1 MADTQNGNEKQKETK
16 ALVERKKHF
25 FGQLHTELE
34 KRKGDF
40 ARLLPKYL
48 SPERFFA
55 IAYQA
60 VARTPELQEC
70 TIESLLRCAM
80 RSAELGLELGGVKGH
95 AYMVPFN
102 NKRTGR
108 KEAQFISGYRGLA
121 HLTLLAGGVQKVWA
135 NVVHKGERF
144 EVELGSEPRLLHTPA
159 PVGPQRKNED
169 IVGFYAV
176 AKLAN
181 GEVQFDVM
189 SKADVDAIRAR
200 SKARDNGPWVTD
212 YSEMGKKTVFRRL
225 QKWLPMTD
233 GQGADRLAKALE
245 LDNEATGLDEGV
257 VEATITPMPSELLD
271 EIEKDAAESGE
282 SKSEEKPGRDTRED
296 FGDFQASGDRISEPQ
311 RKVIEDAIKQQGIT
325 EIDQAGILQ
334 RRGFKELSGVTAGK
348 MGDVLRDVLTFNKK
362 GQGAH
367 A

>member
-1 MADTQNGNEKQKETK
+1 MPEPQQNNNEKQKEAK

-25 FGQLHTELE
+25 FGQLHTEME
-34 KRKGDF
+34 KRKDEF

-48 SPERFFA
+48 TPERFFA

-60 VARTPELQEC
+60 VARTPEMQEC

-80 RSAELGLELGGVKGH
+80 QSAELGLELGGVKGH

-102 NKRTGR
+102 NKKTGR
-108 KEAQFISGYRGLA
+108 KEAQFIPGYRGLA
-121 HLTLLAGGVQKVWA
+121 HLTLQAGGVQKVWT
-135 NVVHKGERF
+135 NVVYKGEKF
-144 EVELGSEPRLLHTPA
+144 EVELGSEPRLFHTPA
-159 PVGPQRKNED
+159 PLGPRKNEE

-200 SKARDNGPWVTD
+200 SKARDNGPWVSD
-212 YSEMGKKTVFRRL
+212 YPEMGKKTVFRRL

-233 GQGADRLAKALE
+233 GHGADRLAKALE
-245 LDNEATGLDEGV
+245 LDNEATRLDEGA
-257 VEATITPMPSELLD
+257 VETTGTPMPSELLD
-271 EIEKDAAESGE
+271 EMEKAEGQEGE
-282 SKSEEKPGRDTRED
+282 RPGGDEREE
-296 FGDFQASGDRISEPQ
+296 FGDFQANIDPISEPQ
-311 RKVIEDAIKQQGIT
+311 RMTIENAIRQQGIT
-325 EIDQAGILQ
+325 EADQAGILK
-334 RRGFKELSGVTAGK
+334 RHGFKDLAEVTAGK
-348 MGDVLRDVLTFNKK
+348 MGEVLRDVLAFNKK